1 MGGGGIEPQAL
12 HAVARSCCAPEVALQ
27 TPLRNSET
35 VILKLMA
42 RTSIVP
48 ILACLRPF
56 SSWLM

>member
-42 RTSIVP
+42 RLQSCRYWP
-48 ILACLRPF
+48 ACARSPVG
-56 SSWLM
+56 